1 VRKETMNKDV
11 QKLNYQ
17 TLTIDLSVA
26 HTNTEYKMAGF
37 FDHLTVT
44 QITGSA
50 SIRLNEKTRD
60 LIDLTKVVTINS
72 VFDRF
77 FLTNTAQNDATLVL
91 AIGGDA
97 SFKAVPSIVTDKDHV
112 YTTGPVSTAAY
123 VVIVEKLYIGD
134 AQKVLIF
141 MGETGGVNG
150 ITFRICG
157 SSLGS
162 TWHELPNGVV
172 PVAASGTDYRA
183 LTDAWRYLQVEL
195 KDTVGGSHGDSF
207 VSIHKLRA

>member
-1 VRKETMNKDV
+1 MP
-11 QKLNYQ
+11 
-17 TLTIDLSVA
+17 
-26 HTNTEYKMAGF
+26 GF

-50 SIRLNEKTRD
+50 SIRLNEKTKD

-97 SFKAVPSIVTDKDHV
+97 SFKAVPSLQTDKDHV
-112 YTTGPVSTAAY
+112 HTTGPVSTADY
-123 VVIVEKLYIGD
+123 VAIVDDLYIGD
-134 AQKVLIF
+134 AQKLLIF
-141 MGETGGVNG
+141 MGETAGVNG
-150 ITFRICG
+150 ITFRI
-157 SSLGS
+157 SASMLGS
-162 TWHELPNGVV
+162 TYHVLPNGVV
-172 PVAASGTDYRA
+172 VVAADGTDYRA
-183 LTDAWRYLQVEL
+183 LTDAWRYLRVEL
-195 KDTVGGSHGDSF
+195 IDTVGGSHGDSF